1 MANPPKS
8 VSVNHKT
15 VWVRY
20 LSTCLAVDLL
30 GPVAQGMGPLWT
42 GLVPLHPVV
51 AHLNRDL
58 GRLVGG
64 HARESNLTF

>member
-8 VSVNHKT
+8 ISVKSLQIPFRSGT
-15 VWVRY
+15 C
-20 LSTCLAVDLL
+20 LSTSLAVDLL

-42 GLVPLHPVV
+42 GHVPLHPVV

-58 GRLVGG
+58 
-64 HARESNLTF
+64 